1 MFACQQ
7 NQWNNMMYHPVHVCD
22 YKRCLSSA
30 YLEGFEVV
38 DEDIWHPEVVDE
50 VEIDG
55 VQLIVVHRAEMW
67 RSQCNHPVYG
77 WVRLREAEYV
87 QLCTG

>member
-1 MFACQQ
+1 MF
-7 NQWNNMMYHPVHVCD
+7 VITI
-22 YKRCLSSA
+22 YKRCVPSA
-30 YLEGFEVV
+30 YLECFEVV